1 MHQFNNNVKILQG
14 NRKKRHSI
22 THKFQTLLKLNKI
35 NDKRKRLYSIRN
47 NISNQEDFYKKLKKM
62 IEKQNNDSKQKIK
75 KLNKSLEAISSKK
88 NQENKSEEIL
98 SKKLL
103 KNKKEITKNKISGNS
118 LINSID
124 LSNNNLKENKSIKKI
139 SKLFPKI
146 HKEITDYKNNTG
158 IHSYRPYWLEGY
170 NEDKNNNNDKYIP
183 KGFKW
188 VERLI
193 NEETKKINKSFS
205 IRESIRK
212 HNFES
217 DIFNIKYKIINQSNT
232 ERRNYQKTSIF
243 NLTNYKF
250 KNIEENKNNSC
261 FKYTS
266 IRESNSFWE
275 PKIIMPSLLNY
286 SSTSKNL
293 FNENIKNISKTKKE
307 IEDDCHKINPNFN
320 CGYKQN
326 SICDFMNIT
335 RVYSPSPNKDYLNVL
350 KNNEKAVFK
359 KSEIS
364 KIFINHKI

>member
-1 MHQFNNNVKILQG
+1 MNQFNNNVKIQQG
-14 NRKKRHSI
+14 NRKLRHSI

-35 NDKRKRLYSIRN
+35 NDKRKRLYSIRH
-47 NISNQEDFYKKLKKM
+47 NISNQEDFYIKLKKM
-62 IEKQNNDSKQKIK
+62 VEKQNNDSKQKTK
-75 KLNKSLEAISSKK
+75 KLNKSLEVISSKK
-88 NQENKSEEIL
+88 NQENKREEIL

-124 LSNNNLKENKSIKKI
+124 LSNNDLKENKSIKKI

-146 HKEITDYKNNTG
+146 YKEITDYKYNSG
-158 IHSYRPYWLEGY
+158 IHSYRPFWLEGY
-170 NEDKNNNNDKYIP
+170 NEDNNNNKDKYIP

-212 HNFES
+212 HNCES